1 MSIKTKEILL
11 WQTKKSRWRNGYWA
25 TYDFS
30 DEVVEKAADLI
41 AKQGYVTRNDIPEM
55 KDLLWAD
62 AFGKKM
68 DEYFLAKQADRFI
81 YYENFDYVGGE
92 IDAIIFDMNQVK
104 TRDDALHVLGK
115 ALGLRIVDGSL
126 DEIEKNITN

>member
-1 MSIKTKEILL
+1 MAD
-11 WQTKKSRWRNGYWA
+11 KKAEGA
-25 TYDFS
+25 TATEPTYDFS
-30 DEVVEKAADLI
+30 DETIEKAADLI
-41 AKQGYVTRNDIPEM
+41 AKQGYITRNDIPEM
-55 KDLLWAD
+55 KDLQWAD

-81 YYENFDYVGGE
+81 YYEDFDYVGGD
-92 IDAIIFDMNQVK
+92 IDAIIFDMDQVK

-115 ALGLRIVDGSL
+115 ELGLKIVDGSL